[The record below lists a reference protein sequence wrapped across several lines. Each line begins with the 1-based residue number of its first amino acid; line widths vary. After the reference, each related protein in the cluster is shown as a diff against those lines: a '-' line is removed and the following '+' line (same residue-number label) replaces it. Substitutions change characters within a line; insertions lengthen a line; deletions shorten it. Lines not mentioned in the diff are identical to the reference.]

1 MIWPQLIM
9 WVVSFLLTDY
19 FRERLPSQTPSGIGD
34 FNIPTATEG
43 RPVPIVT
50 GGTVRIESPNCIWYG
65 DFAAVERTTTT
76 GVVFKRD
83 EVIGYTYELA
93 LQYALF
99 KGQCA
104 GITGIWIGDDRVF
117 DHVAD
122 AGGVPQDFVDVDRDD
137 LFGGKDNGGGFQGR
151 IRLHK
156 GAEDQAVDA
165 FLATHADLDPLPAY
179 RGLSYITVSNIGTT
193 IRNGWVLETINA
205 ETKGANIGE
214 ANQLRYIRVEVQT
227 FDTVANG
234 GLGDTLNL
242 GNDHHFIGPDLNPIV
257 SAWDLWTNQR
267 WGRGFGLGDVNLA
280 SFQAAAETCWSE
292 GLGWTNLIDE
302 QTKTGAI
309 QDKLEQHI
317 DGYIGPN
324 PLTGQI
330 EVNLARPDYVVG
342 SLPLI
347 DDSNLIEVKE
357 WSQGDWSNTK
367 NRIRIRYTSRSKD
380 WKETHAV
387 ETAAGNRIIQGRT
400 VTEEI
405 RFEGCHTDAVAQVIA
420 ARAKR
425 GYSIPLQKGTIVVDR
440 TGYTFKPGQ
449 PFRLTSDQTK
459 TTDLP
464 VRVTRI
470 SYGDM
475 IRQSIELS
483 VVEDIF
489 GNETPT
495 VAENP
500 PSDFVPPVQ
509 AVIPFT
515 ADSQAAL
522 EPPFLLLQYDEQ
534 PGTSARVATMA
545 RRNAGNR
552 PTEYAI
558 LQRNSAGT
566 PSGAYTAL
574 TPNINGGFS
583 AVGLLRNDELGGQP
597 GNGTL
602 TIQVDPFAGESLDAL
617 IGTYD
622 PRQGDP
628 GGVAVI
634 SPGLADEEF
643 VIFTGVIDDGSGIQL
658 TGVYRSAMDTP
669 WKEHAAGA
677 GIWFIWT
684 GGFGLPLETYAL
696 NRNIEIKLLPI
707 SPNDQVLEAAATPLP
722 IVTIDGTTGD
732 RSTKP
737 LVPVNL
743 NMNGADFP
751 ASVDFS
757 LLQTAPDPD
766 INAAE
771 IIPTHR
777 LYTVPDV
784 RLSVEGR
791 NIAAQPLSAG
801 DLTDQNLDVS
811 IWIYDTSE
819 GTARADALASVLNQA
834 VTDQG
839 QALYIEKDDLIAGG
853 AQGLTFPAEIEVE
866 TRHSPVG
873 LLANNIAHE
882 SLRFRF
888 TAEGVFTVRPADIT
902 LISHFDGVDAATVAD
917 ETSDSNRFVKFYGGA
932 QIDTAQSVFGGAS
945 LYLDGIDSF
954 LRIPNDGRSPF
965 RVNEDWTIE
974 FRIRWDTSIAG
985 AQAVIGQWDDRFKSW
1000 SLYYNGST
1008 GWGILYTTTGDN
1020 GPFSSS
1026 VLGGNWTPAPDTWY
1040 AVAMEKKGN
1049 SFKLYIDG
1057 VLNGTSSF
1065 SPAWFLNTSDW
1076 LIGARKNTNT
1086 PGGEDY
1092 FFKGWLDEIRV
1103 TPAAIYGATYT
1114 PRTQDFDDG
1123 RGAYPVLCH
1132 FEDTNGVTTT
1142 KSDDLNT
1149 WTINMGGTTQ
1159 IDTSQSKFGSSSL
1172 RCFGFDSSTPQLSDG
1187 AWIEETIDVTSGGTG
1202 RRRVAFDLGRNDF
1215 TMELFF
1221 RLATLPDNEGSAF
1234 LTKYARGFSA
1244 GLDWTWAISPTGVIA
1259 WTYSPNGAIS
1269 SQTTATAPAQSIAIN
1284 NWYHVVAER
1293 SGDTMSLYFE
1303 GTRIYQ
1309 NTTFFTANPVVHNDD
1324 GPNAGGAAKNNP
1336 VGIGQNYQP
1345 NTSTRHRAMDGWIDE
1360 VRLVKQAMYGGAATI
1375 TIPTSPFV
1383 DPLKVLAADEEDPL
1397 VYLHGFEVT
1406 GNYATDWGE
1415 LTRSEDRGRSLAL
1428 FGGSAQFNTANS
1440 KFGTSS
1446 LLLDGFGDYLQI
1458 STSTVR
1464 HNLLDSDF
1472 TIDLWAD
1479 MDILPQNSSNAGLCL
1494 ISNWSELNSQRS
1506 WSFYMDDTGTSSDL
1520 VFAWTTDGITVK
1532 KAFVLDYI
1540 PTINTWTHFAVV
1552 RQGANLYIFV
1562 DGVLQT
1568 LDGASAS
1575 IGTDVIFESTYPML
1589 IGFMS
1594 TNPAGT
1600 EREFDGHLDEV
1611 RILKEAAYTST
1622 FTPETSPYPRP
1633 PGSRIWF
1640 GDNILDY

>member
-1 MIWPQLIM
+1 MIWPQLIL

-19 FRERLPSQTPSGIGD
+19 FRERLPSQTASGIGD

-43 RPVPIVT
+43 RPVPIIT
-50 GGTVRIESPNCIWYG
+50 GGTVRVEAPNCIWYG

-76 GVVFKRD
+76 GIVFKRE
-83 EVIGYTYELA
+83 EVIGYRYELA

-99 KGQCA
+99 KGPSV
-104 GITGIWIGDDRVF
+104 GITGIWIGDERVF

-156 GAEDQAVDA
+156 GSETQAVST
-165 FLATHADLDPLPAY
+165 FLDSRLTPCPAY
-179 RGLSYITVSNIGTT
+179 RGLSYIVVSNLATQVLS
-193 IRNGWVLETINA
+193 GWLLETVAA
-205 ETKGANIGE
+205 ETRGAVIGE
-214 ANQLRYIRVEVQT
+214 GNQLRYIRVEVQT
-227 FDTVANG
+227 FDDIAG
-234 GLGDTLNL
+234 SAGSPGLGDTLSL
-242 GNDHHFIGPDLNPIV
+242 GNNHHFIGPDLNPIV
-257 SAWDLWTNQR
+257 AAWDLWTSARN
-267 WGRGFGLGDVNLA
+267 GRGFGLADVNLA
-280 SFQAAAETCWSE
+280 NFQAAAETCWSE

-302 QTKTGAI
+302 QTTTGAI
-309 QDKLEQHI
+309 QDKIEQHI

-330 EVNLARPDYVVG
+330 EVTLARPDYVLAN
-342 SLPLI
+342 LPLI
-347 DDSNLIEVKE
+347 NEDNLLEVKE

-367 NRIRIRYTSRSKD
+367 NRIRIRYTSRSKN

-425 GYSIPLQKGTIVVDR
+425 GLSIPLQKGTIVVDR
-440 TGYTFKPGQ
+440 TGYALKPGQ
-449 PFRLTSDQTK
+449 AFRITSNQTK

-464 VRVTRI
+464 VRVTKI
-470 SYGDM
+470 TLGDM
-475 IRQSIELS
+475 VRQSIELS

-489 GNETPT
+489 GNEPST
-495 VAENP
+495 VEVNP
-500 PSDFVPPVQ
+500 PSDFVPPIQ

-522 EPPFLLLQYDEQ
+522 EPPFLLMIYDEQ
-534 PGTSARVATMA
+534 PGTTPRIATLA

-552 PTEYAI
+552 PTEYAT

-566 PSGAYTAL
+566 PTGAYTSL
-574 TPNINGGFS
+574 TPNVNGGFS
-583 AVGLLRNDELGGQP
+583 AVGLLRNAELGAQV

-617 IGTYD
+617 IGAYD
-622 PRQGDP
+622 PRGTDAR
-628 GGVAVI
+628 GVAVI

-643 VIFTGVIDDGSGIQL
+643 VIFTNVIDDGAGIQL
-658 TGVYRSAMDTP
+658 TGVSRSAMDTP

-684 GGFGLPLETYAL
+684 GGFGMNLFTYASP
-696 NRNIEIKLLPI
+696 RNVEIKLLPI
-707 SPNDQVLEAAATPLP
+707 SPNDQVLEGDATPLP
-722 IVTIDGTTGD
+722 IVAIDATTD
-732 RSTKP
+732 VRATKP
-737 LVPVNL
+737 LVPIEL
-743 NMNGADFP
+743 NMNGSIFP
-751 ASVDFS
+751 ASVDFAAT
-757 LLQTAPDPD
+757 QTAPDPD
-766 INAAE
+766 IVGAE
-771 IIPTHR
+771 IIPIHR
-777 LYTVPDV
+777 LATVPDV
-784 RLSVEGR
+784 RWSVEAR
-791 NIAAQPLSAG
+791 NAVGSLLTAA
-801 DLTDQNLDVS
+801 DLVGQNLDVS
-811 IWIYDTSE
+811 VWIYDTE
-819 GTARADALASVLNQA
+819 RGTNRSDAVASVLNQA
-834 VTDQG
+834 VVTPTDPI
-839 QALYIEKDDLIAGG
+839 YIEKADMIAGG
-853 AQGLTFPAEIEVE
+853 ATGLTFPAQIEVE
-866 TRHSPVG
+866 TRHSPDG
-873 LLANNIAHE
+873 LTANNLAHE
-882 SLRFRF
+882 SLRFEF
-888 TAEGVFTVRPADIT
+888 LATGVFSVLTSDLVMVQ
-902 LISHFDGVDAATVAD
+902 HFDGVDAATVTD

-945 LYLDGIDSF
+945 MYFDGIDSY
-954 LRIPNDGRSPF
+954 LRVPNDGRSPF

-1000 SLYYNGST
+1000 ALYYNGST

-1020 GPFSSS
+1020 GPFSSA

-1049 SFKLYIDG
+1049 SFQLYIDG

-1092 FFKGWLDEIRV
+1092 FFTGWLDEIRV
-1103 TPAAIYGATYT
+1103 TPGAIYGATYT
-1114 PRTQDFDDG
+1114 PETIQFDDG
-1123 RGAYPVLCH
+1123 RGNYGFLAHL
-1132 FEDTNGVTTT
+1132 EDVNLATTT
-1142 KSDDLNT
+1142 PSDDLFGF
-1149 WTINMGGTTQ
+1149 TISTTGTSE
-1159 IDTSQSKFGSSSL
+1159 IDTSQFKFGSSSL
-1172 RCFGFDSSTPQLSDG
+1172 RCDGVNNFANDALQDG
-1187 AWIEETIDVTSGGTG
+1187 ADLVETLSPLTNNAWSFGRGDFHFSGFFRLNALPSTNAGNGFALIGKAWRGTSGG
-1202 RRRVAFDLGRNDF
+1202 FDWIIQ
-1215 TMELFF
+1215 
-1221 RLATLPDNEGSAF
+1221 LPSTDTQLS
-1234 LTKYARGFSA
+1234 FSR
-1244 GLDWTWAISPTGVIA
+1244 
-1259 WTYSPNGAIS
+1259 SPNGAIS
-1269 SQTTATAPAQSIAIN
+1269 SSQALTVTIPTLVVDGAWHHWAYERVGNDLNAYYDGNRVGQTIDFFASSPDMWN
-1284 NWYHVVAER
+1284 NDSP
-1293 SGDTMSLYFE
+1293 SGGHNKVTIGKLGGLGSSSGPRKRAFNGWLDEYNVEKRNLY
-1303 GTRIYQ
+1303 
-1309 NTTFFTANPVVHNDD
+1309 N
-1324 GPNAGGAAKNNP
+1324 
-1336 VGIGQNYQP
+1336 
-1345 NTSTRHRAMDGWIDE
+1345 
-1360 VRLVKQAMYGGAATI
+1360 GAATY
-1375 TIPTSPFV
+1375 TVPTAPWT

-1472 TIDLWAD
+1472 TVDLWAD

-1594 TNPAGT
+1594 TNPVGT

-1622 FTPETSPYPRP
+1622 FTPETSPYPRST
-1633 PGSRIWF
+1633 GRVWF
-1640 GDNILDY
+1640 